1 MAELYSILFTDVT
14 GARVS
19 KTGPALEFQHLPPP
33 SSKTLL
39 NPVHLYIKVH
49 YSEKATK
56 FCKISTVDLF
66 CVVAVKSTVEVSQNS
81 VAFSEYMNFILNS
94 SKKRTKNI

>member
-19 KTGPALEFQHLPPP
+19 KTGPALEFQHLPP

-39 NPVHLYIKVH
+39 NPVPLYIKVH
-49 YSEKATK
+49 NFEKA
-56 FCKISTVDLF
+56 TVDLF
-66 CVVAVKSTVEVSQNS
+66 YVVPVKSTVEVSQNS
-81 VAFSEYMNFILNS
+81 VAFSEYMNCTRF
-94 SKKRTKNI
+94 

>member
-19 KTGPALEFQHLPPP
+19 KTGPALEFQHL
-33 SSKTLL
+33 KTLL
-39 NPVHLYIKVH
+39 NPVPLYIKVH

-66 CVVAVKSTVEVSQNS
+66 YVVPVKSTVEVSQNS
-81 VAFSEYMNFILNS
+81 VAFSEYMNCTRF
-94 SKKRTKNI
+94 

>member
-19 KTGPALEFQHLPPP
+19 KTGPALEFQHLTP
-33 SSKTLL
+33 SKTLL
-39 NPVHLYIKVH
+39 NPVPLYIKVH

-66 CVVAVKSTVEVSQNS
+66 YVVPVKSTVEVLQNS
-81 VAFSEYMNFILNS
+81 VAFSEYMNCTRF
-94 SKKRTKNI
+94 